1 MKARGWA
8 LYLLPK
14 EMKGGA
20 VIDPF
25 EEFSY

>member
-1 MKARGWA
+1 MEARGLA

-14 EMKGGA
+14 ATKGGA